1 MTKEDLS
8 CGNVVETREGLK
20 YLYINDKKSCYVDW
34 LVNLDKKDFDIKNIY
49 NYRDDLTYD
58 HMALHHLDIMK
69 VYEDYTLKK
78 LLWERKE
85 KPKLT
90 EEERIILKNINEH
103 FEYIARNEDNRLY
116 LYEKKPRK
124 IDYGWQM
131 NDDRTYF
138 VDFYMY
144 DNLFQFIQWG
154 DEEPYLIEDL
164 LKEEDDE

>member
-1 MTKEDLS
+1 MTKEELS
-8 CGNVVETREGLK
+8 CGNVVKTRRGEKFIFNYIEGKPYFICLDGAGFNPAK
-20 YLYINDKKSCYVDW
+20 YYKNDLSIGNTNGEY
-34 LVNLDKKDFDIKNIY
+34 
-49 NYRDDLTYD
+49 
-58 HMALHHLDIMK
+58 DIMK
-69 VYEDYTLKK
+69 VYKNYTCQELI
-78 LLWERKE
+78 WERKE

-131 NDDRTYF
+131 NNDRAYF

>member
-1 MTKEDLS
+1 M
-8 CGNVVETREGLK
+8 
-20 YLYINDKKSCYVDW
+20 Y
-34 LVNLDKKDFDIKNIY
+34 KN
-49 NYRDDLTYD
+49 
-58 HMALHHLDIMK
+58 
-69 VYEDYTLKK
+69 YTCQELI
-78 LLWERKE
+78 WERKE

-131 NDDRTYF
+131 NDDRAYF

>member
-8 CGNVVETREGLK
+8 CGNVVKTRCGEKFIFNYIDGKPYFICLDGVGFNPAK
-20 YLYINDKKSCYVDW
+20 YYKND
-34 LVNLDKKDFDIKNIY
+34 LNIGDTNGEY
-49 NYRDDLTYD
+49 
-58 HMALHHLDIMK
+58 DIMK
-69 VYEDYTLKK
+69 VYKNYTCQELI
-78 LLWERKE
+78 WERKE

-131 NDDRTYF
+131 NDDRAYF
-138 VDFYMY
+138 VDFCMY